1 MRMVKAEYTGVNF
14 GVCKV
19 EYQAI
24 IRGVILEIE
33 EKFGVQVEII
43 GENEKL
49 TEEIKRIGFLIDR
62 KRPIQLRKGDRL
74 VLYLSKPI

>member
-33 EKFGVQVEII
+33 EKFGV
-43 GENEKL
+43 
-49 TEEIKRIGFLIDR
+49 
-62 KRPIQLRKGDRL
+62 
-74 VLYLSKPI
+74 